1 MSYRSQQM
9 IEAAN
14 IAQEKYM
21 AEEKKRHCD
30 HVRIR
35 ESGQG
40 TVIDYHCQ
48 DCGKWMGDKD
58 VS

>member
-1 MSYRSQQM
+1 MSTRSQQM

-21 AEEKKRHCD
+21 AEEKKRHCK
-30 HVRIR
+30 HHNIR

-40 TVIDYHCQ
+40 CVIDYYCK
-48 DCGKWMGDKD
+48 DCGKWLGDKD